1 MQITQV
7 TFMTN
12 NKKCTSIKPK
22 RYLINT
28 VDLDLALE
36 VANERLKLEKHHER
50 YIALTPVIVEIFD
63 V

>member
-1 MQITQV
+1 MKVTQITLI
-7 TFMTN
+7 TN
-12 NKKCTSIKPK
+12 SKKCTSIKPK

-28 VDLDLALE
+28 VDLDEALE